1 VLHDAEVGVTLPFR
15 QAQEDQ
21 TLSDNIILFRAP
33 VMHLHIEPCRPI
45 KRGDLLV
52 VEHDGRLYS
61 LGALF
66 ARLPDHVLDEIDAL
80 VPRSSQETWDLV
92 VRRWPRLAKAATGG
106 LATSSWEP

>member
-1 VLHDAEVGVTLPFR
+1 MTFH
-15 QAQEDQ
+15 QAQEDR
-21 TLSDNIILFRAP
+21 TLSDNIIPFPAP
-33 VMHLHIEPCRPI
+33 VVHLHIEPCRLI
-45 KRGDLLV
+45 ERGDLLA

-92 VRRWPRLAKAATGG
+92 VRRWPRLAKAATGE